1 MLLCPK
7 GDAVS
12 NSTALIALVGLAIA
26 LVWAWAW
33 FGIGASARRVSV
45 RLELGAGHAAGEMGC
60 VVWPLMPL
68 LSLLWFLTADLMA
81 REARGLDT
89 LGSLGL
95 VIGVLALMG
104 AAAVQALYF
113 GGLPAW
119 AYPGWMARRYYASHP
134 GARER
139 ELGTRAVI

>member
-1 MLLCPK
+1 MLLFPK

-45 RLELGAGHAAGEMGC
+45 RLELGAGHAAGEMGR

>member
-45 RLELGAGHAAGEMGC
+45 RLELGAGHAAGEMGR

-113 GGLPAW
+113 GGRPAW

>member
-45 RLELGAGHAAGEMGC
+45 RLELGGGHAAGEMGR

-68 LSLLWFLTADLMA
+68 LSLLWFLTADLMV

>member
-1 MLLCPK
+1 M
-7 GDAVS
+7 S
-12 NSTALIALVGLAIA
+12 NSTALIALIGLAIA

-45 RLELGAGHAAGEMGC
+45 RLELGAGHAAGEMGR

-119 AYPGWMARRYYASHP
+119 TYPGWMARRYYASHP

>member
-12 NSTALIALVGLAIA
+12 NSTALIALIGLAIA

-45 RLELGAGHAAGEMGC
+45 RLELGAGHAAGEMGR

-113 GGLPAW
+113 GGLPQW

-139 ELGTRAVI
+139 ELGACAVI

>member
-12 NSTALIALVGLAIA
+12 NSIALIALVGLAIA

-45 RLELGAGHAAGEMGC
+45 RLELGAGHAAGEMGR

-68 LSLLWFLTADLMA
+68 LSLLWFLTADLMV

-139 ELGTRAVI
+139 ELGACAVI

>member
-45 RLELGAGHAAGEMGC
+45 RLELGGGNAAGEMGRI
-60 VVWPLMPL
+60 VWPLMPL
-68 LSLLWFLTADLMA
+68 LSLLWFLTADLMV

-89 LGSLGL
+89 LGSLE
-95 VIGVLALMG
+95 IG
-104 AAAVQALYF
+104 
-113 GGLPAW
+113 
-119 AYPGWMARRYYASHP
+119 
-134 GARER
+134 
-139 ELGTRAVI
+139 RAHV

>member
-12 NSTALIALVGLAIA
+12 NSIALIALVGLAIA

-45 RLELGAGHAAGEMGC
+45 RLELGAGHAAGEMGR

-139 ELGTRAVI
+139 ELGACAVI

>member
-1 MLLCPK
+1 MV
-7 GDAVS
+7 AH
-12 NSTALIALVGLAIA
+12 STAVIALVGLVIA
-26 LVWAWAW
+26 SVWAWAW
-33 FGIGASARRVSV
+33 LGFGASARRMAV
-45 RLELGAGHAAGEMGC
+45 RLEIGGGSAAGEMSAL
-60 VVWPLMPL
+60 VWPLMPF
-68 LSLLWFLTADLMA
+68 LSLLWFLTADLMV

-139 ELGTRAVI
+139 ELGACAVI

>member
-1 MLLCPK
+1 M
-7 GDAVS
+7 S

-45 RLELGAGHAAGEMGC
+45 RLELGAGHAAGEMGR

-68 LSLLWFLTADLMA
+68 LSLLWFLTADLMV

-139 ELGTRAVI
+139 ELGACAAI

>member
-12 NSTALIALVGLAIA
+12 NSIALIALVGLAIA

-45 RLELGAGHAAGEMGC
+45 RLELDGGHAAGEMGR

-68 LSLLWFLTADLMA
+68 LSLLWFLTADLMV

-139 ELGTRAVI
+139 ELGACAVI

>member
-45 RLELGAGHAAGEMGC
+45 RLELGGGHAAGEMGS

-68 LSLLWFLTADLMA
+68 LSLLWFLTADLMV

-139 ELGTRAVI
+139 ELGACAVI